1 MFVCFFNI
9 TFQYNNIQKEFQ
21 SALKVNVL
29 LATYK
34 VTKTEHT
41 RGFDATVCVIK
52 NKQIIWK
59 MANNNLLATRSM
71 ALIIKYI
78 HITPEKHKYI
88 YFLRN
93 KKYAI
98 KKKPRNYYKKLYGGL
113 FYWQY

>member
-1 MFVCFFNI
+1 
-9 TFQYNNIQKEFQ
+9 
-21 SALKVNVL
+21 
-29 LATYK
+29 
-34 VTKTEHT
+34 
-41 RGFDATVCVIK
+41 
-52 NKQIIWK
+52 

-98 KKKPRNYYKKLYGGL
+98 KKKNQEIITKSCTEVCFTDNIKIAICKSN
-113 FYWQY
+113 F

>member
-1 MFVCFFNI
+1 
-9 TFQYNNIQKEFQ
+9 
-21 SALKVNVL
+21 
-29 LATYK
+29 
-34 VTKTEHT
+34 
-41 RGFDATVCVIK
+41 
-52 NKQIIWK
+52 

-98 KKKPRNYYKKLYGGL
+98 KNPRNYYKKLYGGL
-113 FYWQY
+113 FY

>member
-1 MFVCFFNI
+1 
-9 TFQYNNIQKEFQ
+9 
-21 SALKVNVL
+21 
-29 LATYK
+29 
-34 VTKTEHT
+34 
-41 RGFDATVCVIK
+41 
-52 NKQIIWK
+52 

-98 KKKPRNYYKKLYGGL
+98 KKKNKKLLQKAVRRFVLLTILKLQSVSQTFELGISK
-113 FYWQY
+113 F